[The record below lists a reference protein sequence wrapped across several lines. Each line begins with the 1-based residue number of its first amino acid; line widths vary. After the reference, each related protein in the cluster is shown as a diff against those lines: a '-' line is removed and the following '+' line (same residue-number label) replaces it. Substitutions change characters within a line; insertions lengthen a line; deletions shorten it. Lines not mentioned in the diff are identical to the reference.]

1 MGLTVLD
8 IPSLLG
14 GVSQQPPTIRA
25 SDQLQ
30 ECTNGWASLADG
42 KTKRAPTEHVALI
55 AAVAPTNAY
64 IHDINRDNT
73 ERYNVIASNG
83 SIKVY
88 DLSGNEIAVTAP
100 EGWGYLAG
108 ITDWS
113 AEVRMITIKD
123 YTFVINRNVT
133 VAMSAVGADQTADP
147 VTTVW
152 PNWAIGQD
160 REYEA
165 FGPGLAYQYNPNVGT
180 TVGLSGIVQSFDKLP
195 TTATTGEIYEVT
207 GSAETGFVSYYVR
220 RNGNV
225 WDETVRPN
233 LQNSLNRNTMPHALV
248 RQSGGSFVFAP
259 FSWAPRR
266 VGDESTN
273 PNPTF
278 VGRTI
283 EGVFL
288 YQNRLSFLTDENV
301 VMSVASEPGNYWRTT
316 VLDFIDS
323 DPISIAA
330 TTTGVSVLKA
340 AATFAD
346 GILLSSDQTQF
357 SLSNGESGLSAASV
371 AIKPTTN
378 YELNTNAG
386 IASMGSE
393 AYFAVERGRFASIRE
408 YTRLESSDATSAAAV
423 TAHVASYIPAGV
435 HKIIPLVD
443 VNALAVLTKGD
454 PSSIY
459 IYQVYW
465 ASASEKAQS
474 SWHKWTLG
482 SDAVIE
488 SGSYIGSVLF
498 LVIRRGSALFLEKI
512 DLQEGTVMSQTGF
525 QVYIDRRHVMTG
537 TWFPGTQKTRFTLP
551 FIPTTTTGFRLVRP
565 DLTLVDPS
573 TYLWING
580 TTLEVPGNESIGV
593 RIGGYR
599 YEFLIELSPQ
609 YLRDQRNIAVTQG
622 RTQARTMYL
631 TYRNSAYFKVDI
643 APYGT
648 DFQTLEVIPS
658 KLSVFTGKV
667 VGSTDLI
674 LSTPVQHSGTFPI
687 QIFGEASK
695 ARVRIS
701 NDTHVASTFPA
712 ASLEMFYW
720 KRS

>member
-1 MGLTVLD
+1 MSLTVLD

-30 ECTNGWASLADG
+30 DCLNGWASLADG
-42 KTKRAPTEHVALI
+42 KTKRAPTEHVAMI

-64 IHDINRDNT
+64 IHDINRDVT
-73 ERYNVIASNG
+73 ERFNVIASNG
-83 SIKVY
+83 VIKVY
-88 DLSGNEIAVTAP
+88 DLNGVEQTVNAP
-100 EGWGYLAG
+100 EGWGYLSG
-108 ITDWS
+108 ITNWAD
-113 AEVRMITIKD
+113 EVRMITIKD
-123 YTFVINRNVT
+123 YTFVINKNRTVT
-133 VAMSAVGADQTADP
+133 MNAVGADQTADP
-147 VTTVW
+147 VTAVW

-160 REYEA
+160 REYA
-165 FGPGLAYQYNPNVGT
+165 TFGPGLAYQYDPNVGT
-180 TVGLSGIVQSFDKLP
+180 TVGLSGTVQSFDKLP
-195 TTATTGEIYEVT
+195 TTAANGVIYEVT
-207 GSAETGFVSYYVR
+207 GSAETSFVSYYVR

-233 LQNSLNRNTMPHALV
+233 LQNALNRNTMPHALV
-248 RQSGGSFVFAP
+248 RQSNGSFTFAP

-278 VGRTI
+278 VGRNI

-288 YQNRLSFLTDENV
+288 YQNRLAFLTDENV
-301 VMSVASEPGNYWRTT
+301 VMSVASEPGNFWRTT

-340 AATFAD
+340 ATTFAD

-357 SLSNGESGLSAASV
+357 SLTNGESGLSAASV

-386 IASMGSE
+386 FAAMGSE
-393 AYFAVERGRFASIRE
+393 AYFAVERGRYAAIRE
-408 YTRLESSDATSAAAV
+408 YTRLEGSDATSAAAV

-435 HKIIPLVD
+435 HKIISLID
-443 VNALAVLTKGD
+443 VNALAVLTRGD
-454 PSSIY
+454 PSAIY

-465 ASASEKAQS
+465 ASASEKIQS
-474 SWHKWTLG
+474 AWHKWSLG
-482 SDAVIE
+482 ADAVIE
-488 SGSYIGSVLF
+488 SGSYIGSVLYL
-498 LVIRRGSALFLEKI
+498 LVRRGTSLFLEKI
-512 DLQEGTVMSQTGF
+512 DLQEGTVMNQTGY
-525 QVYIDRRHVMTG
+525 QVYLDRRHVMTG
-537 TWFPGTQKTRFTLP
+537 TWFPVTQKTRFTLP
-551 FIPTTTTGFRLVRP
+551 FTPTSTTGFRLVRP
-565 DLTLVDPS
+565 NMTLIDPT
-573 TYLWING
+573 TYVWVGPNVV
-580 TTLEVPGNESIGV
+580 EVPGNEISGV
-593 RIGGYR
+593 RIGGFR
-599 YEFLIELSPQ
+599 YEFMIELSPQ
-609 YLRDQRNIAVTQG
+609 YLRDQRNTAVTQG
-622 RTQARTMYL
+622 RTQLRTMFL
-631 TYRNSAYFKVDI
+631 TYRNTAYFKVDV

-648 DFQTLEVIPS
+648 DFSTTEVIPS
-658 KLSVFTGKV
+658 KLAVFTGKV
-667 VGSTDLI
+667 VGSSDLI
-674 LSTPVQHSGTFPI
+674 LSTPVQHSGTFPV
-687 QIFGEASK
+687 QIYGEASK